1 MAGGISFHTPGSR
14 THPLQ
19 WHGRLCVAEAVD
31 ASRSPRVWGSG
42 EEAEEEEED
51 DEPVQLA

>member
-1 MAGGISFHTPGSR
+1 MASGISFHTPGSR